1 MHNKSRDKL
10 FNERPLTGKVQRTS
24 YQDSNIFGYKG
35 NDDIT
40 VQNAVK
46 QDKAAS
52 RVRES
57 ATFQSKVFDNL
68 DGSYPHDDEAFRHAS
83 TTRQEGKWLSTVFE
97 GPRTEEV
104 KRKLLGKGDAG
115 QESLFG
121 SDRPEYV
128 SSNVM
133 GGKKPFVKSFVP
145 VRSQKTAEQRKM
157 EEVYGKSVKVYGT
170 GKRHDGSLMADSA
183 DWRNPQQQYT
193 NSPVKKGL
201 QTST

>member
-1 MHNKSRDKL
+1 VHNKSRDKL

-68 DGSYPHDDEAFRHAS
+68 DGSYPHDDEAVRHAS

-145 VRSQKTAEQRKM
+145 VRSQKTAE
-157 EEVYGKSVKVYGT
+157 
-170 GKRHDGSLMADSA
+170 
-183 DWRNPQQQYT
+183 
-193 NSPVKKGL
+193 
-201 QTST
+201 